1 MRQKERAR
9 VRRLFKILFPED
21 YERLNSI
28 KINDLGFGY
37 DSFGLELESAML
49 AFMMGQLFY
58 KHWFRVE
65 SEGIE
70 NVPDDGPVLITPNH
84 SGVIPI
90 DGLMIAIDLA
100 KKLDTPR
107 LMRSVV
113 YNFAGLLPYINTFF
127 YRCGQV
133 VGARQNFEELLQK
146 KELVTIFPEG
156 AKGPWKGFKE
166 RYNLRPFNVG
176 FMELSLTHKT
186 PIVPT
191 AVIGAE
197 EQYPYMMNA
206 KPLAKALNFPYFP
219 LTPFFPLLG
228 PIGMMPLPTKYYIYY
243 GEPFHFYKEYPP
255 ETVKDPETIRLL
267 VGEVQMRIEQMIGEG
282 LRKREDIFGF
292 ASRLPFQN
300 LFSKGSPKLLR
311 KGRDST
317 SGSQT

>member
-127 YRCGQV
+127 YQ
-133 VGARQNFEELLQK
+133 
-146 KELVTIFPEG
+146 
-156 AKGPWKGFKE
+156 
-166 RYNLRPFNVG
+166 
-176 FMELSLTHKT
+176 
-186 PIVPT
+186 
-191 AVIGAE
+191 
-197 EQYPYMMNA
+197 
-206 KPLAKALNFPYFP
+206 
-219 LTPFFPLLG
+219 
-228 PIGMMPLPTKYYIYY
+228 
-243 GEPFHFYKEYPP
+243 
-255 ETVKDPETIRLL
+255 
-267 VGEVQMRIEQMIGEG
+267 
-282 LRKREDIFGF
+282 
-292 ASRLPFQN
+292 
-300 LFSKGSPKLLR
+300 
-311 KGRDST
+311 
-317 SGSQT
+317 